1 MSRLSV
7 VSCGLILALAAA
19 AGPVAAQVEFG
30 VKGGASF
37 GNVSNKGLLPG
48 NLKTRTGW
56 AAGVSLGFR
65 ARVIG
70 IGAEA
75 LYARR
80 GLKSDGTGDLKLD
93 YVDFP
98 VYAKFQVPTPGV
110 SPFGYLGPQVSF
122 EVTCKVD
129 DVSCTGGDRSKTD
142 YAGVVGAGVKFGNE
156 SKVGFTVEARYIY
169 GLKDLKLNTVSS
181 SDSYKTRSFL
191 ILGGIIF

>member
-129 DVSCTGGDRSKTD
+129 DVNCTGGDRSKTD

>member
-7 VSCGLILALAAA
+7 VSCGLILSLAAA

-37 GNVSNKGLLPG
+37 GNVTNKGLLPG

-129 DVSCTGGDRSKTD
+129 DVRCTGGDRSKFS
-142 YAGVVGAGVKFGNE
+142 AGSSSSCRRHRGAIVLCQGAG
-156 SKVGFTVEARYIY
+156 T
-169 GLKDLKLNTVSS
+169 
-181 SDSYKTRSFL
+181 
-191 ILGGIIF
+191 